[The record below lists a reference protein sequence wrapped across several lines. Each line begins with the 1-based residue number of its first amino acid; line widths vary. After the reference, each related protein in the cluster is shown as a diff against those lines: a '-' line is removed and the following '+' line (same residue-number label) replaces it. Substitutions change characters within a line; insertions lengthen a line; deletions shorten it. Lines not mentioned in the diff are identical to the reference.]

1 MRIQTGELAKGS
13 YHRKLTLTFVESV
26 LSFGDNPPV
35 KLSRTIRRFLP
46 VTARFQARLLGS
58 STIPD
63 CASEII
69 ELAPA
74 VDRVQPP
81 AIALPGEFDRVVA
94 VQEETTPAMERE
106 RLREGNRRHAP
117 TIAYR
122 MDGAVL
128 AGGTLYYGDGFEVI
142 RKSSKRLILNG
153 HWDHFA
159 EMQLCSGY
167 VIERYF
173 GHWATDGLALELLA
187 AQRSVPGLKPAGTP
201 WMHEPGYRELC
212 GLPVTR
218 SDNAWVDRLWVIDD
232 RGTNDGW
239 ISRIEEVRRR
249 VRSAAAPNGPK
260 RVMLTRGTLGAKRS
274 LINSSQVHEALIR
287 LGFDIVHP
295 ELETARGLAEKLC
308 GVEIA
313 IAVEGSAQDHCWL
326 AMPPQSTF
334 VAIQPPTRFNTWAK
348 MTADAVG
355 INFAFVVADS
365 HPDGFCLPTDRLLRT
380 IDEVMRAAA
389 SRHS

>member
-1 MRIQTGELAKGS
+1 
-13 YHRKLTLTFVESV
+13 
-26 LSFGDNPPV
+26 
-35 KLSRTIRRFLP
+35 
-46 VTARFQARLLGS
+46 
-58 STIPD
+58 
-63 CASEII
+63 
-69 ELAPA
+69 
-74 VDRVQPP
+74 
-81 AIALPGEFDRVVA
+81 
-94 VQEETTPAMERE
+94 
-106 RLREGNRRHAP
+106 
-117 TIAYR
+117 
-122 MDGAVL
+122 
-128 AGGTLYYGDGFEVI
+128 
-142 RKSSKRLILNG
+142 
-153 HWDHFA
+153 
-159 EMQLCSGY
+159 
-167 VIERYF
+167 
-173 GHWATDGLALELLA
+173 
-187 AQRSVPGLKPAGTP
+187 
-201 WMHEPGYRELC
+201 MHEPGYRELC

-334 VAIQPPTRFNTWAK
+334 VAILPPTRFNAHGK
-348 MTADAVG
+348 MRADAIG
-355 INFAFVVADS
+355 INWAYVVADP
-365 HPDGFCLPTDRLLRT
+365 HPEGFCLPTDRLLRT